1 MTENIDDLTVGYEE
15 GGQVVV
21 KELDKVILTRGAW
34 TTILFRYCD
43 LNKKTNEFGPDKFNL
58 RRYQKRNGAYQL
70 KSKFAIS
77 SRDQAQKIVDGLNT
91 WLQAPENTEENKE

>member
-1 MTENIDDLTVGYEE
+1 MSENIDDLTVGYEE
-15 GGQVVV
+15 GGAILV
-21 KELDKVILTRGAW
+21 KEIDKVILSRGAW
-34 TTILFRYCD
+34 VTILFRYSE
-43 LNKKTNEFGPDKFNL
+43 LNKNSGEYGLDKFNL

-91 WLQAPENTEENKE
+91 WLLAPEEKN

>member
-1 MTENIDDLTVGYEE
+1 MTANIDDLTVSYEE
-15 GGQVVV
+15 GETVLV

-34 TTILFRYCD
+34 TTILFRYCE
-43 LNKKTNEFGPDKFNL
+43 LNKTTSEYGPDKFNL
-58 RRYQKRNGAYQL
+58 RRYQKRNGEYQM

-91 WLQAPENTEENKE
+91 WLLEDESKDA

>member
-1 MTENIDDLTVGYEE
+1 MSENIDDLTVGYEE
-15 GGQVVV
+15 GGAVLV
-21 KELDKVILTRGAW
+21 KEIDKVILSRGAW
-34 TTILFRYCD
+34 VTILFRYAE
-43 LNKKTNEFGPDKFNL
+43 LNKNSGEYGSDKFNL

-91 WLQAPENTEENKE
+91 WLLAPEEKN